1 MPTKNTFKPSFYSFG
16 VMMAVLGGLIGGAIG
31 ATFAPY
37 LRTPLVKTNAPGQSD
52 ASKTLTTPPPVLDKN
67 GASILDEQTVAVVER
82 TQSAVVSIIISK
94 DASKLP
100 SPEFIDPFTG
110 EPFWPMQNFPQGIQK
125 VGGGSGFLV
134 SADGLIVTNKHVVED
149 EEAEYTVVLRNGDK
163 LPAKVL
169 ARDPVL
175 DLAVLDIEGENFP
188 YLTFADS
195 ETLKV
200 GQTVIAIGNAL
211 DEFRNTVTKGIISG
225 LNRRL
230 TAQSNQTVELIEEA
244 IQTDAAINPGNS
256 GGPLIDLQ
264 GRVIG
269 VNTAISFDGES
280 LGFALPSNSAKR
292 DVAQVQKFGRI
303 TRSFLGVRYLII
315 DEDLIK
321 KNQLSIDHGV
331 LVQRGSSSSDL
342 AVIPGSPADKA
353 GIKENDI
360 ILAVNDVVIDDEHSL
375 SSLMGRYLPED
386 QIKLKIYRQGEE
398 IEMTVTLGE
407 YKIEETK

>member
-1 MPTKNTFKPSFYSFG
+1 
-16 VMMAVLGGLIGGAIG
+16 MAVLGGLVGGVIG
-31 ATFAPY
+31 AAFAPY
-37 LRTPLVKTNAPGQSD
+37 LRTPLVKINALDQAD
-52 ASKTLTTPPPVLDKN
+52 ASKALTTLPPVLNKN
-67 GASILDEQTVAVVER
+67 DASILDEQTVAVVER
-82 TQSAVVSIIISK
+82 TQSAVVSIAVSK
-94 DASKLP
+94 DTSKLAK
-100 SPEFIDPFTG
+100 PEFIDPFTG
-110 EPFWPMQNFPQGIQK
+110 RPIWPFDLPPQGRQK
-125 VGGGSGFLV
+125 IGGGSGFLV

-149 EEAEYTVVLRNGDK
+149 EEAEYTVVLPDGNK

-200 GQTVIAIGNAL
+200 GQTVIAIGNAM
-211 DEFRNTVTKGIISG
+211 DAFRNTVTKGIISG

-230 TAQSNQTVELIEEA
+230 TAQSNQTIELIEEA
-244 IQTDAAINPGNS
+244 IQTDAAINYGNS

-264 GRVIG
+264 GRVVG
-269 VNTAISFDGES
+269 VNTAISFDGQS
-280 LGFALPSNSAKR
+280 LGFALPSNLAKR
-292 DVAQVQKFGRI
+292 DVAQVQKFGRV

-315 DEDLIK
+315 NEDLIK
-321 KNQLSIDHGV
+321 KNQLTIDHGV
-331 LVQRGSSSSDL
+331 LVQRGFNPSDL

-360 ILAVNDVVIDDEHSL
+360 ILAVNDVAIDNEHSL
-375 SSLMGRYLPED
+375 SSLIGRYLPED

-398 IEMTVTLGE
+398 MELTVTLGE
-407 YKIEETK
+407 YKTEETK